1 MVYLEYG
8 TIEKITLTT
17 SAYTSFH
24 TRLSGLAYVP
34 EFYVLLA
41 THNCEKAIHSFW
53 FDVKFVLLGFLD
65 TN

>member
-41 THNCEKAIHSFW
+41 THNCEKAFDSGLYTHSG
-53 FDVKFVLLGFLD
+53 LTLSLSC
-65 TN
+65 